1 MSSLV
6 FSNFHPA
13 KITDKSIN
21 QVLLD
26 LIEQSPKIII
36 ASGYIS
42 NDAMVEIYRIV
53 EKNIDRM
60 QELSIFIGMHYIEG
74 FTKNQYY
81 SCVKLNRLL
90 LEKGIGA
97 VYVSP
102 TMKFHGKIYSF
113 VSSNGE
119 HTGLIGSAN
128 LSSFLKNI
136 ERTYETMFLA
146 KNDEIAKDIY
156 DKNLMLFKTL
166 GTRINEAKTLGEED
180 FIQSRLDLSNFD
192 GVTKI
197 NELET
202 TKLLEQDS
210 KYCFKIEIK
219 PEEKSH
225 LNPFFGKG
233 RENNR
238 GFIIPRPWYEAE
250 LIVPKKTTSLEGY
263 PKKDEPFS
271 VVTDDGWMFECKTQG
286 DFSKNLRSIASLSVL
301 GKWLKGHLELKGSLQ
316 TGEKV
321 TKEVLDDYGT
331 NHLTLRSTAQ
341 PDLWIMEF

>member
-26 LIEQSPKIII
+26 LIEQSSKIII

-42 NDAMVEIYRIV
+42 NDAMVEIHRIV
-53 EKNIDRM
+53 EDDIDRIR
-60 QELSIFIGMHYIEG
+60 ELSIFIGMHYIEG
-74 FTKNQYY
+74 FTRNQYY
-81 SCVKLNRLL
+81 SCVKLNQLL
-90 LEKGIGA
+90 LEKDIGA

-102 TMKFHGKIYSF
+102 TMNFHGKIYSF
-113 VSSNGE
+113 VSSKGE

-128 LSSFLKNI
+128 LSSFIKYI
-136 ERTYETMFLA
+136 ERTYETMFFA
-146 KNDEIAKDIY
+146 ENDEIAKDIY
-156 DKNLMLFKTL
+156 DKNLKLFEKL
-166 GTRINEAKTLGEED
+166 GVRIDEAKTLVEDD
-180 FIQSRLDLSNFD
+180 FIQSRLDLSNLD
-192 GVTKI
+192 GVAKI
-197 NELET
+197 DELEIL
-202 TKLLEQDS
+202 KLLEQQS
-210 KYCFKIEIK
+210 EYSFKIEIK
-219 PEEKSH
+219 PEERSH

-233 RENNR
+233 RKNKR
-238 GFIIPRPWYEAE
+238 GFFVPRPWYEAE
-250 LIVPKKTTSLEGY
+250 IIVPKSTTSLEGY
-263 PKKDEPFS
+263 PLKGEVFN
-271 VVTDDGWMFECKTQG
+271 VVTPDGWSFECVTQG
-286 DFSKNLRSIASLSVL
+286 TNSKNLRSTGSLSIL

-331 NHLTLRSTAQ
+331 NHLILRSTAQ